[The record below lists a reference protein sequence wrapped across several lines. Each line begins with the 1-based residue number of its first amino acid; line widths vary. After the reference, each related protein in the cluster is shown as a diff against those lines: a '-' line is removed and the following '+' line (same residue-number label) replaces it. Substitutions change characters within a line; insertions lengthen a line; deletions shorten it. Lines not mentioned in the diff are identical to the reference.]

1 MPLAL
6 LPVLLLL
13 VPIVEIAV
21 FILVGDL
28 IGVWPTLGLVVGSA
42 VLGALLLRR
51 QGLSVLTR
59 IRAET
64 AAGRLPG
71 RELVHGVMI
80 LAAGILLLTPGLV
93 TDAIGY
99 LLFIPP
105 VRDLAWRFLRRRVT
119 VIGRPGG
126 AGRRADP
133 ASGPGA
139 GRDGRRPPDVVDL
152 GGDDFRRRPDPAS
165 PWNDT
170 EPGGRTLH

>member
-13 VPIVEIAV
+13 LVPIVEITV

-42 VLGALLLRR
+42 VFGVLLLRR

-80 LAAGILLLTPGLV
+80 LAAGLLLLTPGLV

-126 AGRRADP
+126 GGRRADP
-133 ASGPGA
+133 ASGA
-139 GRDGRRPPDVVDL
+139 GRDGRRPADVVEL
-152 GGDDFRRRPDPAS
+152 GGDDFRRRPDPSS